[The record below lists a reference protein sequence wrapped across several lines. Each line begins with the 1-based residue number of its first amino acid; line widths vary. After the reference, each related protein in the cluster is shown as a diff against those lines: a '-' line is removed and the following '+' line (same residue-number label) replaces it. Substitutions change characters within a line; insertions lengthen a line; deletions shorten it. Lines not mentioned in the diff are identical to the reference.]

1 MLKAKLIPTEANNTA
16 EIRAEIIDNSPDGMG
31 LCFFVG

>member
-1 MLKAKLIPTEANNTA
+1 MSKAKPIPTEAINTA

-31 LCFFVG
+31 LFFFVG